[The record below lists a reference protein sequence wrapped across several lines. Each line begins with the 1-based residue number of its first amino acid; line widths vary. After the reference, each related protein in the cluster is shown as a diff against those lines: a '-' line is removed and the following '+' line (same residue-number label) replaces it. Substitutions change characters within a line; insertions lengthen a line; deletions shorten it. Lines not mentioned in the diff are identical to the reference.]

1 MNSFSPEHNCYIFSL
16 TSRRPSPR
24 LLTLI
29 SFLSSLSVISVY
41 MIKMLFHCKL
51 SLIRMISYTVQ
62 VYIMTIITILR
73 QQHAKIMKETH
84 YELRTL
90 GTNTKLRSVCT
101 REEFSLFV
109 LDLVFND
116 ENKDRKND
124 ITLIS
129 FWLIFWITQVILREN
144 FRSYRRNLQSTY
156 LVKFK
161 VCISSIDMK
170 PSALGLE

>member
-1 MNSFSPEHNCYIFSL
+1 
-16 TSRRPSPR
+16 
-24 LLTLI
+24 
-29 SFLSSLSVISVY
+29 
-41 MIKMLFHCKL
+41 
-51 SLIRMISYTVQ
+51 MISYTVK

-129 FWLIFWITQVILREN
+129 F
-144 FRSYRRNLQSTY
+144 
-156 LVKFK
+156 
-161 VCISSIDMK
+161 
-170 PSALGLE
+170 

>member
-1 MNSFSPEHNCYIFSL
+1 
-16 TSRRPSPR
+16 
-24 LLTLI
+24 
-29 SFLSSLSVISVY
+29 
-41 MIKMLFHCKL
+41 
-51 SLIRMISYTVQ
+51 
-62 VYIMTIITILR
+62 MTIITILR
-73 QQHAKIMKETH
+73 QQHTKIMKETH

-129 FWLIFWITQVILREN
+129 F
-144 FRSYRRNLQSTY
+144 
-156 LVKFK
+156 
-161 VCISSIDMK
+161 
-170 PSALGLE
+170 